1 MTFSPSSL
9 TIAAAFLL
17 VASVTSPP
25 RAAVNALGSSSTTA
39 VVSGTSTYCGIVAGE
54 PTQRIEC
61 YQNNRL
67 VSVEPNTSFEAIS
80 GGSTFFCGLLSGG
93 SAVLCWD
100 TTAASFPPKR
110 IYYRET
116 VKLIDLT
123 VGDDHVCALE
133 VNTSIARCWRGGRNG
148 SKFPSPP
155 EAWQFRAITCGIGY
169 ACGILKNNSRVVCW
183 GNNAAGAEIQ
193 GQFGD
198 LTMLTLVAGVSHAC
212 GLASNGTLV
221 CKGNNDY
228 GQLVVPFNSAFE
240 FSGIALGA
248 NFSCAVRQTN
258 GLVICWG
265 GETNRFEYDSD
276 LVESVSFETIVAGSD
291 VVCGLITWNLTVA
304 CWGAG
309 WSNMSSYNLGSD
321 LPLGMIIPGP
331 CAKTQCSMCG
341 TYPNSD
347 TLCHGSGTIC
357 RSCQVEL
364 PIALPLPPRES
375 PPSQNLQPPS
385 SPGRSLNRLSLAFM
399 IVGSVGVFV
408 GACTVI
414 YCLWAGV
421 CGYLGKK
428 TNESVQ
434 VQQEVAE
441 ASLDTTANVDPSA
454 QHLKSVSYKGQSSG
468 SLNHNITGS
477 CSSKRIEKTE
487 VFSLSELVAA
497 TNGFSPENKIGSGS
511 FGAVYMGKLADG
523 RLVAIKRG
531 KTYMRTKKVQEKE
544 NAFGSELVVLSR
556 LNHKHLVGLVGFCQ
570 DEDERLLVYDYMSNG
585 SLHDHL
591 HNTEA
596 IGASSTILNSW
607 KSRIKVA
614 LDAARG
620 IDYLHN
626 YAVPPIIHRDIK
638 SSNILLD
645 SNWTARVSDFGLS
658 LMGPESDQ
666 EYVSSKAVGTVGYID
681 PEYYV
686 MNVLTTKSDVYGLGV
701 VLLELLTGKRS
712 VFRIEDGSGPIGLV
726 EYVRPQMLA
735 GELMMVLDRR
745 AEPPKTN
752 EARAV
757 ELVAHTAV
765 RCVSLEG
772 KERPNMAEVVSDLER
787 AYSLCEESHGSF
799 TNPTF
804 SIYSE

>member
-1 MTFSPSSL
+1 MKKIAEPGTPL
-9 TIAAAFLL
+9 TVAAAAAFLL
-17 VASVTSPP
+17 LASIASPP

-39 VVSGTSTYCGIVAGE
+39 VVSGTSTFCGILAGE

-100 TTAASFPPKR
+100 TTAGGFPPKR
-110 IYYRET
+110 IYYSAT
-116 VKLIDLT
+116 VKLTDLT

-133 VNTSIARCWRGGRNG
+133 VNTSIARCWRGEKNG

-155 EAWQFRAITCGIGY
+155 KAWQFRAITSGSGY
-169 ACGILKNNSRVVCW
+169 ACGILKNKSRVVCW
-183 GNNAAGAEIQ
+183 GKNAAAAEIQ

-198 LTMLTLVAGVSHAC
+198 LTMSTLVAGASHAC

-240 FSGIALGA
+240 FSGIAAGA

-276 LVESVSFETIVAGSD
+276 LVEGVSFETIVAGSN
-291 VVCGLITWNLTVA
+291 VICGLITWNLTMT
-304 CWGAG
+304 CWGPG
-309 WSNMSSYNLGSD
+309 WSNNLGSD

-331 CAKTQCSMCG
+331 CVKTQCSMCG

-357 RSCQVEL
+357 RSCQVAL
-364 PIALPLPPRES
+364 PIALPLSPSES
-375 PPSQNLQPPS
+375 PPSQNLQPS
-385 SPGRSLNRLSLAFM
+385 SRPGRPLNRLSLAFV
-399 IVGSVGVFV
+399 IVGSVGVLV

-421 CGYLGKK
+421 CGRFGKK
-428 TNESVQ
+428 MNDSAQ

-441 ASLDTTANVDPSA
+441 ASNVDPSA
-454 QHLKSVSYKGQSSG
+454 QHPRSVTFKGQSSG
-468 SLNHNITGS
+468 SLNCDIVGS
-477 CSSKRIEKTE
+477 CPSKRIDKTE

-497 TNGFSPENKIGSGS
+497 TSSFSPENKIGSGS
-511 FGAVYMGKLADG
+511 FGEVYFGKLTDG

-531 KTYMRTKKVQEKE
+531 KTNMRRKKVQEKE
-544 NAFGSELVVLSR
+544 SAFGSELAVLSR

-596 IGASSTILNSW
+596 IGATSKILSSW

-620 IDYLHN
+620 IEYLHN

-658 LMGPESDQ
+658 LIGPETDQ
-666 EYVSSKAVGTVGYID
+666 EYVSSKAVGTLGYID

-686 MNVLTTKSDVYGLGV
+686 MNVLTMKSDVYGLGV

-712 VFRIEDGSGPIGLV
+712 VFRIEDELAPIGLV
-726 EYVRPQMLA
+726 EYVGPRVLA
-735 GELMMVLDRR
+735 GELMTLLDRR
-745 AEPPKTN
+745 AEPPTTN

-765 RCVSLEG
+765 RCVNLER
-772 KERPNMAEVVSDLER
+772 KERPNMAEVIADLER
-787 AYSLCEESHGSF
+787 AYSLCEESHSSF

-804 SIYSE
+804 FISSE

>member
-1 MTFSPSSL
+1 MTSSPSSL
-9 TIAAAFLL
+9 NIALGFLL
-17 VASVTSPP
+17 VASIASPP
-25 RAAVNALGSSSTTA
+25 RAAVDALGSPSTAA
-39 VVSGTSTYCGIVAGE
+39 VVSGTSTVCGIVAGQ

-61 YQNNRL
+61 YQNDRL
-67 VSVEPNTSFEAIS
+67 FSVEPNTSFEAIS

-100 TTAASFPPKR
+100 TAATSFPPKR
-110 IYYRET
+110 IYYSDT
-116 VKLIDLT
+116 VKLTDLT

-133 VNTSIARCWRGGRNG
+133 VDTSIARCWRGERKG

-155 EAWQFRAITCGIGY
+155 EEWGFRAITSGSGY
-169 ACGILKNNSRVVCW
+169 TCGILKNNSRVVCW
-183 GNNAAGAEIQ
+183 GHNAAGAEIQ
-193 GQFGD
+193 GQYGN
-198 LTMLTLVAGVSHAC
+198 LTMSTLVAGVSHAC
-212 GLASNGTLV
+212 GLASDGTLV
-221 CKGNNDY
+221 CKGNNDH
-228 GQLVVPFNSAFE
+228 GQSVVPFNSAFE

-248 NFSCAVRQTN
+248 NFSCAVRRTN

-291 VVCGLITWNLTVA
+291 VICGLITWNLTMT
-304 CWGAG
+304 CWGPG
-309 WSNMSSYNLGSD
+309 LSDNSSYNLGSD

-331 CAKTQCSMCG
+331 CVKTLCTMCG
-341 TYPNSD
+341 TYPNSN
-347 TLCHGSGTIC
+347 TLCHGSGAIC
-357 RSCQVEL
+357 ISCQVEL
-364 PIALPLPPRES
+364 PIPLPLPPVES

-385 SPGRSLNRLSLAFM
+385 RPGRSLNRLSLAFL
-399 IVGSVGVFV
+399 IVGSVGVFA
-408 GACTVI
+408 GACTI
-414 YCLWAGV
+414 LYCLWAGV
-421 CGYLGKK
+421 CGYFGKK
-428 TNESVQ
+428 MNDSEQ
-434 VQQEVAE
+434 VQQEVPE
-441 ASLDTTANVDPSA
+441 ASLDSSANVDPSA
-454 QHLKSVSYKGQSSG
+454 QHSRSVSYKGQSSG
-468 SLNHNITGS
+468 SLNRDISGS
-477 CSSKRIEKTE
+477 WSSKGTDKTE

-497 TNGFSPENKIGSGS
+497 TNSFSPENKIGSGS
-511 FGAVYMGKLADG
+511 FGAVYIGKLADG

-531 KTYMRTKKVQEKE
+531 ETYMRTKKVQEKE
-544 NAFGSELVVLSR
+544 SAFGSELALLSR

-596 IGASSTILNSW
+596 IGASNEILNSW
-607 KSRIKVA
+607 KLRIKVA

-620 IDYLHN
+620 VEYLHN

-712 VFRIEDGSGPIGLV
+712 VFRNEDGSGPTGLV
-726 EYVRPQMLA
+726 EYMRPRILA
-735 GELMMVLDRR
+735 GELSMVLDRR
-745 AEPPKTN
+745 AEPPSTN

-757 ELVAHTAV
+757 ELVAHTAI

-772 KERPNMAEVVSDLER
+772 KERPDMTKVVTDLER
-787 AYSLCEESHGSF
+787 ANSLCEGSHSSF

-804 SIYSE
+804 PISSE